1 MINTSWCKCE
11 VAEQESLSGLHQ
23 SSTSG
28 KNCAQWFDRIFKFN
42 IIIDHGR
49 SGEEEIETGQSPCL
63 WVFVK
68 RTPCPLIIVSLKP
81 IVTPI
86 LRALN
91 TSQAVTLD
99 NSDFYDFTRLSAI
112 INQFTNGNQVWL
124 GCQWSYLGSKNLRLA
139 KPEGHPLVWTS
150 CTIVNIFRCSE
161 WVTNPLSPMFSMS
174 PLSTLSPLAHPPAL
188 ELVLLLFF

>member
-1 MINTSWCKCE
+1 MSTKNFQTSDIKNITRILKIWWCDIRILINTSWCKCE

-28 KNCAQWFDRIFKFN
+28 KNCAQWFDRIFNFN

-99 NSDFYDFTRLSAI
+99 NSDFYEFTRLSAI

-124 GCQWSYLGSKNLRLA
+124 GCQWWYLGRA
-139 KPEGHPLVWTS
+139 RTS
-150 CTIVNIFRCSE
+150 DLQSLKAT
-161 WVTNPLSPMFSMS
+161 
-174 PLSTLSPLAHPPAL
+174 H
-188 ELVLLLFF
+188 